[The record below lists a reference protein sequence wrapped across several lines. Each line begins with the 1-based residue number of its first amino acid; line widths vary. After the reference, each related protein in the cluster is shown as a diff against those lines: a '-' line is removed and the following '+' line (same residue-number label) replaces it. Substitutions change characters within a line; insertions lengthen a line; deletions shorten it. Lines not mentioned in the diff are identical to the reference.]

1 MLDCAIDGNAS
12 NSPGGIIMR
21 VIILAASCMAL
32 WSASSSAQVAPE
44 QVGTETMPAPG
55 KNWFI
60 GKTRNGGYIYDADTG
75 EMKGLISLS
84 SYTSGLE
91 IDAVRKQFYAP
102 EMYYTRGVHGE
113 RSDVV
118 TIYDFDNLSP
128 VGEVEIPKKTAVL
141 GFRRHVGMLSD
152 GRHFLVFNMTPAQS
166 VSVVDVEE
174 RNFVGEISTPGC
186 AMIMPVED
194 NDFLMICGDGT
205 LQLIQLDEQGN
216 ETNRE
221 RSKEFFEVLEDPV
234 FDRPVPTSGGWLLMS
249 HSGKAFDVSVEGLK
263 IRVGKAWSLLDEDDE
278 EQKWR
283 PGGGEFASLHVPTGL
298 LYVLMHKAEKDYTHH
313 DPGTEIWV
321 VDASDHRR
329 LGRIELE
336 VPAHSLFVTQTD
348 EPKLIVGDEEGGL
361 HIYDPIKLSLD
372 RTIEDPGPGAAFYMG
387 FE

>member
-1 MLDCAIDGNAS
+1 
-12 NSPGGIIMR
+12 
-21 VIILAASCMAL
+21 
-32 WSASSSAQVAPE
+32 
-44 QVGTETMPAPG
+44 MPAPG
-55 KNWFI
+55 AKWFI

-174 RNFVGEISTPGC
+174 RSFVGEISTPGC

-205 LQLIQLDEQGN
+205 LQGAQQG
-216 ETNRE
+216 
-221 RSKEFFEVLEDPV
+221 V
-234 FDRPVPTSGGWLLMS
+234 FRGARGPGLRQAG
-249 HSGKAFDVSVEGLK
+249 ADV
-263 IRVGKAWSLLDEDDE
+263 
-278 EQKWR
+278 
-283 PGGGEFASLHVPTGL
+283 
-298 LYVLMHKAEKDYTHH
+298 
-313 DPGTEIWV
+313 
-321 VDASDHRR
+321 RR
-329 LGRIELE
+329 L
-336 VPAHSLFVTQTD
+336 VADVTFRQG
-348 EPKLIVGDEEGGL
+348 IRRQRG
-361 HIYDPIKLSLD
+361 
-372 RTIEDPGPGAAFYMG
+372 G
-387 FE
+387 FEDTRRQSMVAAGRR